1 MKVSTAE
8 PFQIVYSMFEHECLG
23 HLFAAYVVQRGPSG
37 QLTLQHQT
45 VSPKNA
51 HEFAAGLDATDFEL
65 IELCD
70 QMQQEAVVKEFWPRK
85 ITTAEFFLKIYHPEK
100 GDKPLQE
107 AIARHVQERM
117 AGLLRRL
124 AGKCVFIMGRDGE
137 PTWREIGLAPA
148 PASILFHFRRNDE
161 GTHYF
166 PTIQYQ
172 GQKLDF
178 QYKDAVLVCLQP
190 AWLLLGDLLYTFRT
204 EVDGRKLLPFLKKKF
219 IVVPRQV
226 EESYFQKFVAPLMES
241 FDVHA
246 RGFDIR
252 SERYVARPHLTFTD
266 AAPVAAAPE
275 APVRPPGPPRR
286 GRVPLPKPAVAAT
299 NGAGADLI
307 HFELS
312 FRYGPHQMA
321 LGTDKPVSVRLE
333 KTADSY
339 VFHRLLRNPEQEQA
353 TVREL
358 NERQLLVENGQASL
372 HKAQAFRWLHEH
384 TPALNELGYTVEPAS
399 SSAKNYFVGA
409 VRVQVGIQ
417 EAGDWFDVRGTVHF
431 GDIEVPF
438 IRLRG
443 HILQR
448 RREFKLPNGQIAI
461 IPEEWFTD
469 YLELFA
475 FSEETDQELTLRRH
489 HLALVA
495 DLQSN
500 ELATVT
506 MGRKLEKLR
515 DFAAVEDHPLP
526 LGFLGE
532 LRPYQKAGYNWLRF
546 VQDYHF
552 GGCLAD
558 DMGLGKAQPL
568 HARIL
573 TPTGWKTMGEMQV
586 GQEVINSQG
595 GVSRVT
601 GVFPQGTKEV
611 FNVTF
616 TDNSTA
622 ECCDDHLWA
631 VQTAV
636 QKYRGQ
642 PYHIKELKE
651 LRHDLHDKH
660 GNTRW
665 FIPLVKPVAF
675 AAQPLPIA
683 PYFMGL
689 LLGDGCFR
697 QNSIRLSTGDVEIV
711 NYLEQTLPP
720 GLTMHQQPQPCDY
733 TFVKNVPGWTNELM
747 QSIKA
752 LGLKGKK
759 SVDKFIPEVYLLND
773 VAARTALLQGL
784 LDSDG
789 YVSADGEVCQFT
801 SVSEQLIAGVTF
813 LVQSLGGTV
822 RQSSKLPTYTHAGEP
837 RTGLRAYMLTLSL
850 PPHIEP
856 FRLTRKASLF
866 RPKTKYQPYRGIKAV
881 ESLGLMPAQ
890 CISVDAPDHL
900 YVTDDFVLTH
910 NTVQTLALLQQRR
923 ESGAAKGA
931 ASLLVLPTS
940 LVYNWLSESQKFT
953 PSLRILAY
961 TGTYR
966 SKDVAQFAD
975 YDVILT
981 SYGIVRLDTELLA
994 GYRFDYVIL
1003 DESQAIKNP
1012 SSTTSQAVRQ
1022 LRSKHRLIL
1031 TGTPVEN
1038 STMDLWS
1045 QMSFINPGLLGTQ
1058 AFFRKEFL
1066 KPIEK
1071 NQDEGRTRRL
1081 HALIKPFILRRHKAQ
1096 VAKELPEKTEH
1107 LSFCPM
1113 TEEQAHSYEET
1124 KSFYRNKILQN
1135 LDEHGPASTQFLL
1148 LQGLTRLRQIA
1159 NHPRLVDEA
1168 YTGESGKLKEVLR
1181 MIRAVVGEGH
1191 KVLVFSQFV
1200 QHLSLVRHALD
1211 ERQLHYAYLD
1221 GNTRDRQAEVNR
1233 FQQDEEL
1240 KIFLISLKAGGVGLN
1255 LTAADYVFILD
1266 PWWNP
1271 AVEAQAVD
1279 RAHRIGQLRPVFT
1292 YKFITQ
1298 GTVEEKILAL
1308 QRRKLALVSE
1318 LIATDEAV
1326 IKSLTREDIEEL
1338 LG

>member
-8 PFQIVYSMFEHECLG
+8 PFQIIYSLFEHECLG
-23 HLFAAYVVQRGPSG
+23 HLFAAYVVQLGPRG

-45 VSPKNA
+45 VSGKNA
-51 HEFAAGLDATDFEL
+51 HEFAAGLDATDFAL

-70 QMQQEAVVKEFWPRK
+70 QVQQEAVVKEFWPRK
-85 ITTAEFFLKIYHPEK
+85 IATAEFFLKTYHPEK

-107 AIARHVQERM
+107 VIARHVQTRM
-117 AGLLRRL
+117 ADLLARL
-124 AGKCVFIMGRDGE
+124 ADKRVFIMGRDGE
-137 PTWREIGLAPA
+137 PTWREIGLAPN
-148 PASILFHFRRNDE
+148 PASILFHFRRNEE

-172 GQKLDF
+172 GQRLDF
-178 QYKDAVLVCLQP
+178 QHKDAVLVCLQP
-190 AWLLLGDLLYTFRT
+190 AWLLLDNLLYSFRT

-241 FDVHA
+241 FEVHA

-252 SERYVARPHLTFTD
+252 SERYVARPRLTFSD
-266 AAPVAAAPE
+266 ARPVVAAPE

-286 GRVPLPKPAVAAT
+286 GRIPLPKPVAPMLM
-299 NGAGADLI
+299 GAETEHI

-312 FRYGPHQMA
+312 FRYGPHLMP

-353 TVREL
+353 TVAEL
-358 NERQLLVENGQASL
+358 HDRRLTVENGHASL
-372 HKAQAFRWLHEH
+372 PKGQAFKWLHDH
-384 TPALNELGYTVEPAS
+384 TSALAELGYTVEAATATTKS
-399 SSAKNYFVGA
+399 YFIGPTS
-409 VRVQVGIQ
+409 VQVGIQ
-417 EAGDWFDVRGTVHF
+417 EAGDWFDVRGTVRF
-431 GDIEVPF
+431 GEMEVPF

-475 FSEETDQELTLRRH
+475 FVEETADGLNLRRH

-500 ELATVT
+500 ELATVR
-506 MGRKLEKLR
+506 MGRKLERLR
-515 DFAAVEDHPLP
+515 DFAEVEDHPLP
-526 LGFLGE
+526 TGFLGE

-568 HARIL
+568 HANIL
-573 TPTGWKTMGEMQV
+573 TPSGWKKMGELRA
-586 GQEVINSQG
+586 GDALINSQG
-595 GVSRVT
+595 GTSHVT
-601 GVFPQGTKEV
+601 GVFPQGEKAI
-611 FNVTF
+611 FRVTF

-622 ECCDDHLWA
+622 ECCADHLWA
-631 VQTAV
+631 VQTPV

-642 PYHIKELKE
+642 SYQVKALHE
-651 LRHDLHDKH
+651 LRDDLHDQH
-660 GNTRW
+660 GHTKW
-665 FIPLVKPVAF
+665 FIPLVQPVEL
-675 AAQPLPIA
+675 AAQPVPVD
-683 PYFMGL
+683 PYFLGL

-697 QNSIRLSTGDVEIV
+697 RHSIGLSTAEAEIV
-711 NYLEQTLPP
+711 NYVAQELPP
-720 GLTMHQQPQPCDY
+720 SLIMRRQGTTYDY
-733 TFVKNVPGWTNELM
+733 MLVKNVAGWTNELM
-747 QSIKA
+747 RHIRA
-752 LGLKGKK
+752 LGLKGNG
-759 SVDKFIPEVYLLND
+759 SNDQFIPTPYLFNEVAVRLS
-773 VAARTALLQGL
+773 LLQGL
-784 LDSDG
+784 LDADG
-789 YVSADGEVCQFT
+789 YVSAEGDGCQFT
-801 SVSEQLIAGVTF
+801 SVSPALIDGVTF

-822 RQSSKLPTYTHAGEP
+822 RKTSKTPTYPHQREK
-837 RTGLRAYMLTLSL
+837 RTGQLAYTLTLSL
-850 PPHIEP
+850 PPQLAP
-856 FRLTRKASLF
+856 FRLARKATLY

-881 ESLGLMPAQ
+881 DWVGTMPAQ
-890 CISVDAPDHL
+890 CIAVDAPDRL
-900 YVTDDFVLTH
+900 YVTDNFVLTH
-910 NTVQTLALLQQRR
+910 NTVQTLAMLLHRR
-923 ESGAAKGA
+923 ESGDAQGA

-940 LVYNWLSESQKFT
+940 LVFNWLNEAQKFT
-953 PSLRILAY
+953 PDLRILAY

-966 SKDVAQFAD
+966 DKNPDRFAD
-975 YDVILT
+975 YDVVLT
-981 SYGIVRLDTELLA
+981 SYGIVRLDTALLA
-994 GYRFDYVIL
+994 SYKFDYVIL

-1071 NQDEGRTRRL
+1071 HQDEGRTRRL

-1096 VAKELPEKTEH
+1096 VAKELPDKTEH
-1107 LSFCPM
+1107 LSYCPM
-1113 TEEQAHSYEET
+1113 TEEQAHAYEET
-1124 KSFYRNKILQN
+1124 KSFYRNKILRN
-1135 LDEHGPASTQFLL
+1135 LDEHGPMSTQLLL
-1148 LQGLTRLRQIA
+1148 LQGLTRLRQMA
-1159 NHPRLVDEA
+1159 NHPRLADDTYA
-1168 YTGESGKLKEVLR
+1168 HESGKLREVLR
-1181 MIRAVVGEGH
+1181 MIRNVVSEGH

-1200 QHLSLVRHALD
+1200 QHLALVRAALD
-1211 ERQLHYAYLD
+1211 ERQLAYAYLD
-1221 GNTRDRQAEVNR
+1221 GATRDRPAEVAR
-1233 FQQDEEL
+1233 FQETDDL

-1255 LTAADYVFILD
+1255 LTAADYVFLLD

-1279 RAHRIGQLRPVFT
+1279 RAHRIGQQRPVFT

-1326 IKSLTREDIEEL
+1326 IKHLTREDIEEL

>member
-8 PFQIVYSMFEHECLG
+8 PFQIIYSLFEHEFLG
-23 HLFAAYVVQRGPSG
+23 HLFAAYVVQLGPRG

-45 VSPKNA
+45 VSGKNV

-65 IELCD
+65 VELCD
-70 QMQQEAVVKEFWPRK
+70 QIQQEAVVKEFWPRK
-85 ITTAEFFLKIYHPEK
+85 IATAEFFLKTYNADK

-107 AIARHVQERM
+107 IIVRHVQTRM
-117 AGLLRRL
+117 AGLLARL
-124 AGKCVFIMGRDGE
+124 AGKRVFIMGRDGE
-137 PTWREIGLAPA
+137 PTWREIGMAPA
-148 PASILFHFRRNDE
+148 KASVLFHFRRNEE

-172 GQKLDF
+172 GQRLDF
-178 QYKDAVLVCLQP
+178 QYKDAVLVCLLP
-190 AWLLLGDLLYTFRT
+190 AWLLLNDLLYSFRT

-226 EESYFQKFVAPLMES
+226 EESYFQKFVAPLMEA

-252 SERYVARPHLTFTD
+252 EGRYLARPRLTFSD
-266 AAPVAAAPE
+266 AAPALPAPE

-286 GRVPLPKPAVAAT
+286 GRIPLPKSPT
-299 NGAGADLI
+299 PLLTSGETEHI
-307 HFELS
+307 YFELS
-312 FRYGPHQMA
+312 FRYGPHLMA
-321 LGTDKPVSVRLE
+321 LGIDKPVSVRLE
-333 KTADSY
+333 KAADSY
-339 VFHRLLRNPEQEQA
+339 VFHRLLRNPTQEQA
-353 TVREL
+353 TVEEL
-358 NERQLLVENGQASL
+358 HARRLTVENGYAILPKSE
-372 HKAQAFRWLHEH
+372 AFKWLHDN
-384 TPALNELGYTVEPAS
+384 TPALTELGYTVEA
-399 SSAKNYFVGA
+399 AATTIKNYFIGPT
-409 VRVQVGIQ
+409 RVQVGIQ

-469 YLELFA
+469 YMELFA
-475 FSEETDQELTLRRH
+475 FGEETPDGLNLRRH

-495 DLQSN
+495 DLQNS
-500 ELATVT
+500 ELATVR
-506 MGRKLEKLR
+506 MGRKLAKLR

-526 LGFLGE
+526 VGFLGE

-558 DMGLGKAQPL
+558 DMGLGK
-568 HARIL
+568 
-573 TPTGWKTMGEMQV
+573 
-586 GQEVINSQG
+586 
-595 GVSRVT
+595 
-601 GVFPQGTKEV
+601 
-611 FNVTF
+611 
-616 TDNSTA
+616 
-622 ECCDDHLWA
+622 
-631 VQTAV
+631 
-636 QKYRGQ
+636 
-642 PYHIKELKE
+642 
-651 LRHDLHDKH
+651 
-660 GNTRW
+660 
-665 FIPLVKPVAF
+665 
-675 AAQPLPIA
+675 
-683 PYFMGL
+683 
-689 LLGDGCFR
+689 
-697 QNSIRLSTGDVEIV
+697 
-711 NYLEQTLPP
+711 
-720 GLTMHQQPQPCDY
+720 
-733 TFVKNVPGWTNELM
+733 
-747 QSIKA
+747 
-752 LGLKGKK
+752 
-759 SVDKFIPEVYLLND
+759 
-773 VAARTALLQGL
+773 
-784 LDSDG
+784 
-789 YVSADGEVCQFT
+789 
-801 SVSEQLIAGVTF
+801 
-813 LVQSLGGTV
+813 
-822 RQSSKLPTYTHAGEP
+822 
-837 RTGLRAYMLTLSL
+837 
-850 PPHIEP
+850 
-856 FRLTRKASLF
+856 
-866 RPKTKYQPYRGIKAV
+866 
-881 ESLGLMPAQ
+881 
-890 CISVDAPDHL
+890 
-900 YVTDDFVLTH
+900 
-910 NTVQTLALLQQRR
+910 TVQTLAMLLHRR
-923 ESGAAKGA
+923 ESGEAQGA

-940 LVYNWLSESQKFT
+940 LVFNWVNEAQKFT
-953 PSLRILAY
+953 PDLRILAY

-966 SKDVAQFAD
+966 DKNPDRFAD
-975 YDVILT
+975 YDVVLT
-981 SYGIVRLDTELLA
+981 SYGIARLDTELLTS
-994 GYRFDYVIL
+994 YKFDYVIL

-1071 NQDEGRTRRL
+1071 HQDEGRTRRL

-1107 LSFCPM
+1107 LSYCPM
-1113 TEEQAHSYEET
+1113 TEEQAHAYEET
-1124 KSFYRNKILQN
+1124 KSFYRNKILRN
-1135 LDEHGPASTQFLL
+1135 LDEHGPANTQFLL

-1159 NHPRLVDEA
+1159 NHPRLADET
-1168 YTGESGKLKEVLR
+1168 YTHESGKLREVLR
-1181 MIRAVVGEGH
+1181 MIRNVVAEGH

-1200 QHLSLVRHALD
+1200 QHLSLVRAALD
-1211 ERQLHYAYLD
+1211 ERQLAYAYLD
-1221 GNTRDRQAEVNR
+1221 GTTRDRPAEVGR
-1233 FQQDEEL
+1233 FQEDEKL

-1326 IKSLTREDIEEL
+1326 IKHLTRADIEEL

>member
-8 PFQIVYSMFEHECLG
+8 PFQIVYSLFEHEFLG
-23 HLFAAYVVQRGPSG
+23 HLFAAYVVQLGPRG
-37 QLTLQHQT
+37 QLTLLHQT
-45 VSPKNA
+45 VSGKNA
-51 HEFAAGLDATDFEL
+51 HEFSAALDATDFEL
-65 IELCD
+65 VELCD
-70 QMQQEAVVKEFWPRK
+70 QIQQEAVVKEFWPRK
-85 ITTAEFFLKIYHPEK
+85 IATSEFFLKTYQPEK
-100 GDKPLQE
+100 GDKPLQD
-107 AIARHVQERM
+107 AIARHVQTRM
-117 AGLLRRL
+117 AALLARL
-124 AGKCVFIMGRDGE
+124 AGKRVFIMGRDGE

-148 PASILFHFRRNDE
+148 KASILFHFRRNEE

-172 GQKLDF
+172 GQRLDF
-178 QYKDAVLVCLQP
+178 QYKDALLVCLQP
-190 AWLLLGDLLYTFRT
+190 AWLLLNDLLYSFRT
-204 EVDGRKLLPFLKKKF
+204 EVDGRKLQPFLKKKF

-241 FDVHA
+241 FEVHA

-252 SERYVARPHLTFTD
+252 SERYVARPWLTFSD
-266 AAPVAAAPE
+266 ARPAPAVAE

-286 GRVPLPKPAVAAT
+286 GRVPMAKPQALPPGT
-299 NGAGADLI
+299 TEGEQI

-312 FRYGPHQMA
+312 FRYGPHLMP

-339 VFHRLLRNPEQEQA
+339 VFHRLLRNPDQEQT
-353 TVREL
+353 TVAELRERRL
-358 NERQLLVENGQASL
+358 TVENGHAVL
-372 HKAQAFRWLHEH
+372 PKAEAFKWLHDH
-384 TPALNELGYTVEPAS
+384 TPTLTALGYTVEAAAS
-399 SSAKNYFVGA
+399 ATKSYFIGPT
-409 VRVQVGIQ
+409 RVEVGIQ

-475 FSEETDQELTLRRH
+475 FGEETADGLNLRRH

-500 ELATVT
+500 ELATVR

-515 DFAAVEDHPLP
+515 DFAEVEDQPLP
-526 LGFLGE
+526 VGFLGE

-558 DMGLGKAQPL
+558 DMGLGK
-568 HARIL
+568 
-573 TPTGWKTMGEMQV
+573 
-586 GQEVINSQG
+586 
-595 GVSRVT
+595 
-601 GVFPQGTKEV
+601 
-611 FNVTF
+611 
-616 TDNSTA
+616 
-622 ECCDDHLWA
+622 
-631 VQTAV
+631 
-636 QKYRGQ
+636 
-642 PYHIKELKE
+642 
-651 LRHDLHDKH
+651 
-660 GNTRW
+660 
-665 FIPLVKPVAF
+665 
-675 AAQPLPIA
+675 
-683 PYFMGL
+683 
-689 LLGDGCFR
+689 
-697 QNSIRLSTGDVEIV
+697 
-711 NYLEQTLPP
+711 
-720 GLTMHQQPQPCDY
+720 
-733 TFVKNVPGWTNELM
+733 
-747 QSIKA
+747 
-752 LGLKGKK
+752 
-759 SVDKFIPEVYLLND
+759 
-773 VAARTALLQGL
+773 
-784 LDSDG
+784 
-789 YVSADGEVCQFT
+789 
-801 SVSEQLIAGVTF
+801 
-813 LVQSLGGTV
+813 
-822 RQSSKLPTYTHAGEP
+822 
-837 RTGLRAYMLTLSL
+837 
-850 PPHIEP
+850 
-856 FRLTRKASLF
+856 
-866 RPKTKYQPYRGIKAV
+866 
-881 ESLGLMPAQ
+881 
-890 CISVDAPDHL
+890 
-900 YVTDDFVLTH
+900 
-910 NTVQTLALLQQRR
+910 TVQTLAMLLHRR
-923 ESGAAKGA
+923 ESGEAQGA

-940 LVYNWLSESQKFT
+940 LVFNWLAESQKFT
-953 PSLRILAY
+953 PDLRILAY

-966 SKDVAQFAD
+966 DKNPDRFAD
-975 YDVILT
+975 YDVVLT

-994 GYRFDYVIL
+994 SYKFDYVIL

-1022 LRSKHRLIL
+1022 LHSKHRLIL

-1081 HALIKPFILRRHKAQ
+1081 HALIKPFILRRHKSQ

-1107 LSFCPM
+1107 LSYCPM
-1113 TEEQAHSYEET
+1113 TEEQAHAYEET
-1124 KSFYRNKILQN
+1124 KSFYRNKILRN

-1159 NHPRLVDEA
+1159 NHPRLADA
-1168 YTGESGKLKEVLR
+1168 TYAHESGKLREVLR
-1181 MIRAVVGEGH
+1181 MIRSVVAEGH

-1200 QHLSLVRHALD
+1200 QHLALVRAALD
-1211 ERQLHYAYLD
+1211 ERQLAYAYLD
-1221 GNTRDRQAEVNR
+1221 GATRDRPAEVTR
-1233 FQQDEEL
+1233 FQETEDL

-1326 IKSLTREDIEEL
+1326 IKHLTRADIEEL

>member
-8 PFQIVYSMFEHECLG
+8 PFQLVYSLFEHEFLG
-23 HLFAAYVVQRGPSG
+23 HLFAAYVVQLGPRG

-45 VSPKNA
+45 VSGKNV

-65 IELCD
+65 VELCD
-70 QMQQEAVVKEFWPRK
+70 QIQQEAVVKEFWPRK
-85 ITTAEFFLKIYHPEK
+85 IATAEFFLKTYNPEK

-107 AIARHVQERM
+107 AIARHVQARM
-117 AGLLRRL
+117 ASILARL

-137 PTWREIGLAPA
+137 PTWKEIGLAPA
-148 PASILFHFRRNDE
+148 RASILFHFRRNEE

-190 AWLLLGDLLYTFRT
+190 AWLLLGDLLYSFRT

-226 EESYFQKFVAPLMES
+226 EESYFQKFVAPLMEA
-241 FDVHA
+241 FEVHA

-252 SERYVARPHLTFTD
+252 SERYVARPRLTYSD
-266 AAPVAAAPE
+266 AVPAPPAPE
-275 APVRPPGPPRR
+275 VPVRPPGPPRR
-286 GRVPLPKPAVAAT
+286 GRVPLPKPPVPLLTGPEAEQ
-299 NGAGADLI
+299 I

-312 FRYGPHQMA
+312 FRYGPHLMP

-333 KTADSY
+333 KNADSY

-353 TVREL
+353 TVEALRD
-358 NERQLLVENGQASL
+358 RQLTVENGHATLPKSE
-372 HKAQAFRWLHEH
+372 AFKWLHDNTREL
-384 TPALNELGYTVEPAS
+384 AELGYTVEAAATATKSYFIGAAS
-399 SSAKNYFVGA
+399 VH
-409 VRVQVGIQ
+409 VGIQ
-417 EAGDWFDVRGTVHF
+417 EAGDWFDVRGTVRF

-475 FSEETDQELTLRRH
+475 FGEETPEGLNLRRH

-500 ELATVT
+500 ELATVR
-506 MGRKLEKLR
+506 MGRKLAKLR
-515 DFAAVEDHPLP
+515 DFAEVEDQPMP
-526 LGFLGE
+526 TGFLGE

-558 DMGLGKAQPL
+558 DMGLGK
-568 HARIL
+568 
-573 TPTGWKTMGEMQV
+573 
-586 GQEVINSQG
+586 
-595 GVSRVT
+595 
-601 GVFPQGTKEV
+601 
-611 FNVTF
+611 
-616 TDNSTA
+616 
-622 ECCDDHLWA
+622 
-631 VQTAV
+631 
-636 QKYRGQ
+636 
-642 PYHIKELKE
+642 
-651 LRHDLHDKH
+651 
-660 GNTRW
+660 
-665 FIPLVKPVAF
+665 
-675 AAQPLPIA
+675 
-683 PYFMGL
+683 
-689 LLGDGCFR
+689 
-697 QNSIRLSTGDVEIV
+697 
-711 NYLEQTLPP
+711 
-720 GLTMHQQPQPCDY
+720 
-733 TFVKNVPGWTNELM
+733 
-747 QSIKA
+747 
-752 LGLKGKK
+752 
-759 SVDKFIPEVYLLND
+759 
-773 VAARTALLQGL
+773 
-784 LDSDG
+784 
-789 YVSADGEVCQFT
+789 
-801 SVSEQLIAGVTF
+801 
-813 LVQSLGGTV
+813 
-822 RQSSKLPTYTHAGEP
+822 
-837 RTGLRAYMLTLSL
+837 
-850 PPHIEP
+850 
-856 FRLTRKASLF
+856 
-866 RPKTKYQPYRGIKAV
+866 
-881 ESLGLMPAQ
+881 
-890 CISVDAPDHL
+890 
-900 YVTDDFVLTH
+900 
-910 NTVQTLALLQQRR
+910 TVQTLAMLLHRR
-923 ESGAAKGA
+923 ESGEAQGA

-940 LVYNWLSESQKFT
+940 LVFNWLNEAQKFT
-953 PSLRILAY
+953 PDLRILAY

-966 SKDVAQFAD
+966 DKNPDRFAD
-975 YDVILT
+975 YDVVLT
-981 SYGIVRLDTELLA
+981 SYGIVRLDTDLLA
-994 GYRFDYVIL
+994 GYKFDYVIL

-1071 NQDEGRTRRL
+1071 HQDEGRTRRL

-1096 VAKELPEKTEH
+1096 VAKELPEKTEQ
-1107 LSFCPM
+1107 LSYCPM
-1113 TEEQAHSYEET
+1113 TEEQTHAYEET

-1159 NHPRLVDEA
+1159 NHPRLADST
-1168 YTGESGKLKEVLR
+1168 YTHESGKLREVLR
-1181 MIRAVVGEGH
+1181 MIRNVVAEGH

-1200 QHLSLVRHALD
+1200 QHLALVRAALD
-1211 ERQLHYAYLD
+1211 ERQLAYAYLD
-1221 GNTRDRQAEVNR
+1221 GTTRDRPAEVTR
-1233 FQQDEEL
+1233 FQEDEAL

-1279 RAHRIGQLRPVFT
+1279 RAHRIGQQRPVFT

-1326 IKSLTREDIEEL
+1326 IKHLTRADIEEL

>member
-8 PFQIVYSMFEHECLG
+8 PFQIIYSLFEHEFLG
-23 HLFAAYVVQRGPSG
+23 HLFAAYVVQLGPRG
-37 QLTLQHQT
+37 QLTLLHQT
-45 VSPKNA
+45 VSGKNV
-51 HEFAAGLDATDFEL
+51 HEFAAGLDSTDFEL
-65 IELCD
+65 VELCD
-70 QMQQEAVVKEFWPRK
+70 QIQQEAIVKEFWHRK
-85 ITTAEFFLKIYHPEK
+85 IATAEFFLKTYNAEK

-107 AIARHVQERM
+107 IISRHVQMRM
-117 AGLLRRL
+117 AAILAQL
-124 AGKCVFIMGRDGE
+124 AGKQVFIMGRDGE
-137 PTWREIGLAPA
+137 PTWREIGMAPTK
-148 PASILFHFRRNDE
+148 ASILFHFRRNED

-172 GQKLDF
+172 NQRLDF

-190 AWLLLGDLLYTFRT
+190 AWLLLGNLLYSFRT
-204 EVDGRKLLPFLKKKF
+204 DVDGRKLLPFLKKKF

-226 EESYFQKFVAPLMES
+226 EESYFQKFVGPLMES
-241 FDVHA
+241 FEVHA

-252 SERYVARPHLTFTD
+252 SERYVARPLLTFSD
-266 AAPVAAAPE
+266 ALPEAPAPE
-275 APVRPPGPPRR
+275 APVRAPGPPRR
-286 GRVPLPKPAVAAT
+286 GRIPLPKPVMPLLT
-299 NGAGADLI
+299 GAETEQI

-312 FRYGPHQMA
+312 FRYGPHLMP

-333 KTADSY
+333 KTPESY

-353 TVREL
+353 AVEDLRD
-358 NERQLLVENGQASL
+358 RQLTVKNGYASL
-372 HKAQAFRWLHEH
+372 PKSEAFKWLHDN
-384 TPALNELGYTVEPAS
+384 TSALTELGYTIEA
-399 SSAKNYFVGA
+399 AATATKNYFIGPTS
-409 VRVQVGIQ
+409 VQVGIQ
-417 EAGDWFDVRGTVHF
+417 EAGDWFDVRGTVRF

-475 FSEETDQELTLRRH
+475 FGEETADGLNLRRH

-500 ELATVT
+500 ELATVR
-506 MGRKLEKLR
+506 MGRKLAKLR
-515 DFAAVEDHPLP
+515 DFAEVEDHPLP
-526 LGFLGE
+526 IGFQGE

-558 DMGLGKAQPL
+558 DMGLGKT
-568 HARIL
+568 I
-573 TPTGWKTMGEMQV
+573 
-586 GQEVINSQG
+586 
-595 GVSRVT
+595 
-601 GVFPQGTKEV
+601 
-611 FNVTF
+611 
-616 TDNSTA
+616 
-622 ECCDDHLWA
+622 
-631 VQTAV
+631 
-636 QKYRGQ
+636 
-642 PYHIKELKE
+642 
-651 LRHDLHDKH
+651 
-660 GNTRW
+660 
-665 FIPLVKPVAF
+665 
-675 AAQPLPIA
+675 
-683 PYFMGL
+683 
-689 LLGDGCFR
+689 
-697 QNSIRLSTGDVEIV
+697 
-711 NYLEQTLPP
+711 
-720 GLTMHQQPQPCDY
+720 
-733 TFVKNVPGWTNELM
+733 
-747 QSIKA
+747 
-752 LGLKGKK
+752 
-759 SVDKFIPEVYLLND
+759 
-773 VAARTALLQGL
+773 
-784 LDSDG
+784 
-789 YVSADGEVCQFT
+789 
-801 SVSEQLIAGVTF
+801 
-813 LVQSLGGTV
+813 
-822 RQSSKLPTYTHAGEP
+822 
-837 RTGLRAYMLTLSL
+837 
-850 PPHIEP
+850 
-856 FRLTRKASLF
+856 
-866 RPKTKYQPYRGIKAV
+866 
-881 ESLGLMPAQ
+881 
-890 CISVDAPDHL
+890 
-900 YVTDDFVLTH
+900 
-910 NTVQTLALLQQRR
+910 QTLAMLLNRR
-923 ESGAAKGA
+923 ESGEAQGA

-940 LVYNWLSESQKFT
+940 LVFNWMSEAQKFT
-953 PSLRILAY
+953 PDLRVLAY

-966 SKDVAQFAD
+966 DKNPDRFAD
-975 YDVILT
+975 YDMVLT

-994 GYRFDYVIL
+994 SYKFDYVIL

-1071 NQDEGRTRRL
+1071 HQDEGRTKRL

-1096 VAKELPEKTEH
+1096 VAKELPEKTEQ
-1107 LSFCPM
+1107 LSYCSM
-1113 TEEQAHSYEET
+1113 TEEQAHAYEET
-1124 KSFYRNKILQN
+1124 KSFYRNKILRN

-1159 NHPRLVDEA
+1159 NHPRLADENYA
-1168 YTGESGKLKEVLR
+1168 HESGKLREVLR
-1181 MIRAVVGEGH
+1181 MIRNVVAEGH

-1200 QHLSLVRHALD
+1200 QHLALVRTALD
-1211 ERQLHYAYLD
+1211 ERQLAYAYLD
-1221 GNTRDRQAEVNR
+1221 GATRNRPAEVTR
-1233 FQQDEEL
+1233 FQETESL
-1240 KIFLISLKAGGVGLN
+1240 KIFLISLKAGGIGLN

-1279 RAHRIGQLRPVFT
+1279 RAHRIGQQRPVFT

-1326 IKSLTREDIEEL
+1326 IKHLTRADIEEL

>member
-8 PFQIVYSMFEHECLG
+8 PFQIVYSLFEHEFLG
-23 HLFAAYVVQRGPSG
+23 HLFAAYVVQLGPRG

-45 VSPKNA
+45 VSGKNA

-65 IELCD
+65 VELCD
-70 QMQQEAVVKEFWPRK
+70 QIQQEAVVKEFWPRK
-85 ITTAEFFLKIYHPEK
+85 IATAEFFLKTYNAEK

-107 AIARHVQERM
+107 AISKYVQARM
-117 AGLLRRL
+117 AAILARL

-137 PTWREIGLAPA
+137 PTWKEIGLAPA
-148 PASILFHFRRNDE
+148 KASILFHFRRNEE

-190 AWLLLGDLLYTFRT
+190 AWLLLNDLLYTFRT
-204 EVDGRKLLPFLKKKF
+204 EVDGKKLLPFLKKKF
-219 IVVPRQV
+219 IVVPRNV
-226 EESYFQKFVAPLMES
+226 EESYFQKFVAPLMEA
-241 FDVHA
+241 FEVHA

-252 SERYVARPHLTFTD
+252 SERYVARPRLTFSDTIP
-266 AAPVAAAPE
+266 APPAPE

-286 GRVPLPKPAVAAT
+286 GRIPLPKPVAPLLT
-299 NGAGADLI
+299 GAETEQI

-312 FRYGPHQMA
+312 FRYGPHLMP
-321 LGTDKPVSVRLE
+321 LGTNKPVSVHLE

-353 TVREL
+353 TVEEL
-358 NERQLLVENGQASL
+358 RARSLTVENGHATL
-372 HKAQAFRWLHEH
+372 PKAEAFKWLHDN
-384 TPALNELGYTVEPAS
+384 TPALAELGYTVEAAD
-399 SSAKNYFVGA
+399 SATKSYFIGPTSVH
-409 VRVQVGIQ
+409 VGIQ
-417 EAGDWFDVRGTVHF
+417 EAGDWFDVRGTVRF

-475 FSEETDQELTLRRH
+475 FGEETEEGLNLRRH

-500 ELATVT
+500 ELATVR

-515 DFAAVEDHPLP
+515 DFAEVEDHPLP
-526 LGFLGE
+526 LGFQGE

-546 VQDYHF
+546 VQDFHF

-558 DMGLGKAQPL
+558 DMGLGKT
-568 HARIL
+568 I
-573 TPTGWKTMGEMQV
+573 
-586 GQEVINSQG
+586 
-595 GVSRVT
+595 
-601 GVFPQGTKEV
+601 
-611 FNVTF
+611 
-616 TDNSTA
+616 
-622 ECCDDHLWA
+622 
-631 VQTAV
+631 
-636 QKYRGQ
+636 
-642 PYHIKELKE
+642 
-651 LRHDLHDKH
+651 
-660 GNTRW
+660 
-665 FIPLVKPVAF
+665 
-675 AAQPLPIA
+675 
-683 PYFMGL
+683 
-689 LLGDGCFR
+689 
-697 QNSIRLSTGDVEIV
+697 
-711 NYLEQTLPP
+711 
-720 GLTMHQQPQPCDY
+720 
-733 TFVKNVPGWTNELM
+733 
-747 QSIKA
+747 
-752 LGLKGKK
+752 
-759 SVDKFIPEVYLLND
+759 
-773 VAARTALLQGL
+773 
-784 LDSDG
+784 
-789 YVSADGEVCQFT
+789 
-801 SVSEQLIAGVTF
+801 
-813 LVQSLGGTV
+813 
-822 RQSSKLPTYTHAGEP
+822 
-837 RTGLRAYMLTLSL
+837 
-850 PPHIEP
+850 
-856 FRLTRKASLF
+856 
-866 RPKTKYQPYRGIKAV
+866 
-881 ESLGLMPAQ
+881 
-890 CISVDAPDHL
+890 
-900 YVTDDFVLTH
+900 
-910 NTVQTLALLQQRR
+910 QTLAMLQHRH
-923 ESGAAKGA
+923 ESGENQGA

-940 LVYNWLSESQKFT
+940 LVFNWLTEAEKFT
-953 PSLRILAY
+953 PDLRILAY

-966 SKDVAQFAD
+966 DKNPDRFAD
-975 YDVILT
+975 YDVVLT

-994 GYRFDYVIL
+994 SYKFDYVIL

-1071 NQDEGRTRRL
+1071 HQDEGRTRRL

-1096 VAKELPEKTEH
+1096 VAKELPEKTEQ
-1107 LSFCPM
+1107 LSYCPM
-1113 TEEQAHSYEET
+1113 TEEQAHAYEET

-1159 NHPRLVDEA
+1159 NHPRLADEN
-1168 YTGESGKLKEVLR
+1168 YTGESGKLREVLR
-1181 MIRAVVGEGH
+1181 MIRNVVAEGH

-1200 QHLSLVRHALD
+1200 QHLALVRAALD
-1211 ERQLHYAYLD
+1211 ERQLEYAYLD
-1221 GNTRDRQAEVNR
+1221 GATRDRPAEVAR
-1233 FQQDEEL
+1233 FQETEDL
-1240 KIFLISLKAGGVGLN
+1240 RIFLISLKAGGVGLN

-1279 RAHRIGQLRPVFT
+1279 RAHRIGQQRPVFT
-1292 YKFITQ
+1292 YKFISQ

-1326 IKSLTREDIEEL
+1326 IKHLTRADIEEL

>member
-8 PFQIVYSMFEHECLG
+8 PFQIVYSLFEHEFLG
-23 HLFAAYVVQRGPSG
+23 HLFAAYVVQLGPRG

-45 VSPKNA
+45 VSGKNA
-51 HEFAAGLDATDFEL
+51 HEFGAALDATDFEL
-65 IELCD
+65 VELCD
-70 QMQQEAVVKEFWPRK
+70 QIQQEAVVKEFWPRK
-85 ITTAEFFLKIYHPEK
+85 IVTADFFLKTYNADK

-107 AIARHVQERM
+107 VIARHVQTRM
-117 AGLLRRL
+117 ASILARL
-124 AGKCVFIMGRDGE
+124 ADKRVFIMGRDGE
-137 PTWREIGLAPA
+137 PTWREVGLAPA
-148 PASILFHFRRNDE
+148 KASILFHFRRNEE

-172 GQKLDF
+172 GQRLDF
-178 QYKDAVLVCLQP
+178 QYKDALLVCLQP
-190 AWLLLGDLLYTFRT
+190 AWLLLGDLLYSFRT

-241 FDVHA
+241 FEVHA

-252 SERYVARPHLTFTD
+252 SERYVARPRLTFSD
-266 AAPVAAAPE
+266 AGPAQPAPE

-286 GRVPLPKPAVAAT
+286 GRIPLPRPAVAVAT
-299 NGAGADLI
+299 GPEAEQI
-307 HFELS
+307 YFELS
-312 FRYGPHQMA
+312 FRYGPHLMA

-339 VFHRLLRNPEQEQA
+339 VFHRLLRSPEQELA
-353 TVREL
+353 TVTEL
-358 NERQLLVENGQASL
+358 RERQLTVENGHASL
-372 HKAQAFRWLHEH
+372 PKSEAFRWLHDNS
-384 TPALNELGYTVEPAS
+384 PALTELGYTIEAAAS
-399 SSAKNYFVGA
+399 ATKSYFIGPT
-409 VRVQVGIQ
+409 RVQVGIQ

-461 IPEEWFTD
+461 IPDEWFTD

-475 FSEETDQELTLRRH
+475 FGEETADGLNLRRH

-500 ELATVT
+500 ELATVR

-515 DFAAVEDHPLP
+515 DFAEVEDHPLP
-526 LGFLGE
+526 TGFVGE

-558 DMGLGKAQPL
+558 DMGLGKTIQ
-568 HARIL
+568 
-573 TPTGWKTMGEMQV
+573 
-586 GQEVINSQG
+586 
-595 GVSRVT
+595 
-601 GVFPQGTKEV
+601 
-611 FNVTF
+611 
-616 TDNSTA
+616 
-622 ECCDDHLWA
+622 
-631 VQTAV
+631 
-636 QKYRGQ
+636 
-642 PYHIKELKE
+642 
-651 LRHDLHDKH
+651 
-660 GNTRW
+660 
-665 FIPLVKPVAF
+665 
-675 AAQPLPIA
+675 
-683 PYFMGL
+683 
-689 LLGDGCFR
+689 
-697 QNSIRLSTGDVEIV
+697 
-711 NYLEQTLPP
+711 
-720 GLTMHQQPQPCDY
+720 
-733 TFVKNVPGWTNELM
+733 
-747 QSIKA
+747 A
-752 LGLKGKK
+752 L
-759 SVDKFIPEVYLLND
+759 
-773 VAARTALLQGL
+773 AMLQHR
-784 LDSDG
+784 
-789 YVSADGEVCQFT
+789 C
-801 SVSEQLIAGVTF
+801 
-813 LVQSLGGTV
+813 
-822 RQSSKLPTYTHAGEP
+822 
-837 RTGLRAYMLTLSL
+837 
-850 PPHIEP
+850 
-856 FRLTRKASLF
+856 
-866 RPKTKYQPYRGIKAV
+866 
-881 ESLGLMPAQ
+881 
-890 CISVDAPDHL
+890 
-900 YVTDDFVLTH
+900 
-910 NTVQTLALLQQRR
+910 
-923 ESGAAKGA
+923 ESGAAQGA

-940 LVYNWLSESQKFT
+940 LVFNWLNEAQKFT
-953 PSLRILAY
+953 PGLRVLAY

-966 SKDVAQFAD
+966 DKNPDRFAD
-975 YDVILT
+975 YDVVLT
-981 SYGIVRLDTELLA
+981 SYGIVRLDTELLTS
-994 GYRFDYVIL
+994 YKFDYVIL

-1071 NQDEGRTRRL
+1071 HQDEGRTRRL

-1096 VAKELPEKTEH
+1096 VAKELPAKTEQ
-1107 LSFCPM
+1107 LSYCQM
-1113 TEEQAHSYEET
+1113 TEEQAHAYEET
-1124 KSFYRNKILQN
+1124 KSFYRNKILRN

-1159 NHPRLVDEA
+1159 NHPRLADET
-1168 YTGESGKLKEVLR
+1168 YPHESGKLREILR
-1181 MIRAVVGEGH
+1181 MIRNVVAEGH

-1200 QHLSLVRHALD
+1200 QHLALVRAALD
-1211 ERQLHYAYLD
+1211 ERQMPYAYLD
-1221 GNTRDRQAEVNR
+1221 GATRDRPAEVAR
-1233 FQQDEEL
+1233 FQETEDL

-1326 IKSLTREDIEEL
+1326 IKHLTRADIEEL

>member
-8 PFQIVYSMFEHECLG
+8 PFQIVYSLFEHEFLG
-23 HLFAAYVVQRGPSG
+23 HLFAAYVVQLGPRS

-45 VSPKNA
+45 VSGKNA
-51 HEFAAGLDATDFEL
+51 HEFEASLDATDFEL
-65 IELCD
+65 VELCD
-70 QMQQEAVVKEFWPRK
+70 QIQQEAVVKEFWPRK
-85 ITTAEFFLKIYHPEK
+85 IATAEFFLKTYNAEK

-107 AIARHVQERM
+107 AIAKHVQTRM
-117 AGLLRRL
+117 AALLARL
-124 AGKCVFIMGRDGE
+124 AGKRVFIMGRDGE
-137 PTWREIGLAPA
+137 PTWKEIGLAPA
-148 PASILFHFRRNDE
+148 KASILFHFRRNEE

-172 GQKLDF
+172 GQRLDF
-178 QYKDAVLVCLQP
+178 QYKDALLVCLQP
-190 AWLLLGDLLYTFRT
+190 AWLLLGDLLYSFRT

-241 FDVHA
+241 FEVHA

-252 SERYVARPHLTFTD
+252 SERYVARPRLTFSD
-266 AAPVAAAPE
+266 ALPVAPPPE
-275 APVRPPGPPRR
+275 APARPPGPPRR
-286 GRVPLPKPAVAAT
+286 GRIPLPKPVAPLL
-299 NGAGADLI
+299 AGAEAEQI

-312 FRYGPHQMA
+312 FRYGPHLMP

-333 KTADSY
+333 KTAESY

-353 TVREL
+353 SVAELRE
-358 NERQLLVENGQASL
+358 RLLTVENGQATLPKSE
-372 HKAQAFRWLHEH
+372 AFKWLHDN
-384 TPALNELGYTVEPAS
+384 TMALAELGYTVEAAATATKS
-399 SSAKNYFVGA
+399 YFIGPTSVH
-409 VRVQVGIQ
+409 VGIQ
-417 EAGDWFDVRGTVHF
+417 EAGDWFDVRGTVRF

-475 FSEETDQELTLRRH
+475 FGEETPDGLNLRRH

-495 DLQSN
+495 DLQNN
-500 ELATVT
+500 ELATVR
-506 MGRKLEKLR
+506 MGRKLAKLR
-515 DFAAVEDHPLP
+515 DFAEVEDHPLP
-526 LGFLGE
+526 VGFLGE

-546 VQDYHF
+546 VQEYHF

-558 DMGLGKAQPL
+558 DMGLGKT
-568 HARIL
+568 I
-573 TPTGWKTMGEMQV
+573 
-586 GQEVINSQG
+586 
-595 GVSRVT
+595 
-601 GVFPQGTKEV
+601 
-611 FNVTF
+611 
-616 TDNSTA
+616 
-622 ECCDDHLWA
+622 
-631 VQTAV
+631 
-636 QKYRGQ
+636 
-642 PYHIKELKE
+642 
-651 LRHDLHDKH
+651 
-660 GNTRW
+660 
-665 FIPLVKPVAF
+665 
-675 AAQPLPIA
+675 
-683 PYFMGL
+683 
-689 LLGDGCFR
+689 
-697 QNSIRLSTGDVEIV
+697 
-711 NYLEQTLPP
+711 
-720 GLTMHQQPQPCDY
+720 
-733 TFVKNVPGWTNELM
+733 
-747 QSIKA
+747 
-752 LGLKGKK
+752 
-759 SVDKFIPEVYLLND
+759 
-773 VAARTALLQGL
+773 
-784 LDSDG
+784 
-789 YVSADGEVCQFT
+789 
-801 SVSEQLIAGVTF
+801 
-813 LVQSLGGTV
+813 
-822 RQSSKLPTYTHAGEP
+822 
-837 RTGLRAYMLTLSL
+837 
-850 PPHIEP
+850 
-856 FRLTRKASLF
+856 
-866 RPKTKYQPYRGIKAV
+866 
-881 ESLGLMPAQ
+881 
-890 CISVDAPDHL
+890 
-900 YVTDDFVLTH
+900 
-910 NTVQTLALLQQRR
+910 QTLAMLQQRC
-923 ESGAAKGA
+923 ESGEAQGA

-940 LVYNWLSESQKFT
+940 LVFNWLNEAQKFT
-953 PSLRILAY
+953 PDLRILAY

-966 SKDVAQFAD
+966 DKNPDRFSD
-975 YDVILT
+975 YDVVLT
-981 SYGIVRLDTELLA
+981 SYGIVRLDTDLLA
-994 GYRFDYVIL
+994 SYKFDYVIL

-1071 NQDEGRTRRL
+1071 HQDEGRTRRL

-1096 VAKELPEKTEH
+1096 VAKELPAKTEH
-1107 LSFCPM
+1107 LSYCPM
-1113 TEEQAHSYEET
+1113 TEEQAHAYEET
-1124 KSFYRNKILQN
+1124 KSFYRNKILRN
-1135 LDEHGPASTQFLL
+1135 LDENGPASTQFLL

-1159 NHPRLVDEA
+1159 NHPRLADDTYA
-1168 YTGESGKLKEVLR
+1168 HESGKLREVLR
-1181 MIRAVVGEGH
+1181 MIRNVVAEGH

-1200 QHLSLVRHALD
+1200 QHLALVRAALN
-1211 ERQLHYAYLD
+1211 ERQLPYAYLD
-1221 GNTRDRQAEVNR
+1221 GNTRDRQGEVAR
-1233 FQQDEEL
+1233 FQETEDL

-1279 RAHRIGQLRPVFT
+1279 RAHRIGQQRPVFT

-1326 IKSLTREDIEEL
+1326 IKHLTRADIEEL

>member
-8 PFQIVYSMFEHECLG
+8 PFQIVYSLFEHECLG
-23 HLFAAYVVQRGPSG
+23 HLFAAYVVQLGPRG

-45 VSPKNA
+45 VSGKNV

-65 IELCD
+65 VALCD
-70 QMQQEAVVKEFWPRK
+70 QLQQEAVVKEFWPRK
-85 ITTAEFFLKIYHPEK
+85 IATAEFFLKTYHPEK

-107 AIARHVQERM
+107 AIARQVQARM
-117 AGLLRRL
+117 GAVLARL
-124 AGKCVFIMGRDGE
+124 AGKQVFIMGRDGE
-137 PTWREIGLAPA
+137 PTWKEIGMAPA
-148 PASILFHFRRNDE
+148 KASILFHFRRNED

-172 GQKLDF
+172 SQKLDF

-241 FDVHA
+241 FEVHA

-252 SERYVARPHLTFTD
+252 SERFVARPHLTFSDVLPTL
-266 AAPVAAAPE
+266 PPPE
-275 APVRPPGPPRR
+275 TPVRPPGPPRR
-286 GRVPLPKPAVAAT
+286 GRIPQPKPVMPLLT
-299 NGAGADLI
+299 GAETEQL

-312 FRYGPHQMA
+312 FRYGPHLMP
-321 LGTDKPVSVRLE
+321 LGVNKPISVHLE
-333 KTADSY
+333 KTPESY
-339 VFHRLLRNPEQEQA
+339 VFHRLLRNPAQEQA
-353 TVREL
+353 TVDEL
-358 NERQLLVENGQASL
+358 HARQLRVENGQVTMP
-372 HKAQAFRWLHEH
+372 KGEAFKWLHDN
-384 TPALNELGYTVEPAS
+384 TTALTELGYTVEA
-399 SSAKNYFVGA
+399 AATATKNYFIGPTS
-409 VRVQVGIQ
+409 VQVGIQ
-417 EAGDWFDVRGTVHF
+417 EAGDWFDVRGTVRF

-475 FSEETDQELTLRRH
+475 FGEETADGLNLRRH

-500 ELATVT
+500 ELATVR
-506 MGRKLEKLR
+506 MGRKLAKLR
-515 DFAAVEDHPLP
+515 DFAEVEDHPLP
-526 LGFLGE
+526 AGFLGE

-546 VQDYHF
+546 VQDYQF

-558 DMGLGKAQPL
+558 DMGLGK
-568 HARIL
+568 
-573 TPTGWKTMGEMQV
+573 
-586 GQEVINSQG
+586 
-595 GVSRVT
+595 
-601 GVFPQGTKEV
+601 
-611 FNVTF
+611 
-616 TDNSTA
+616 
-622 ECCDDHLWA
+622 
-631 VQTAV
+631 
-636 QKYRGQ
+636 
-642 PYHIKELKE
+642 
-651 LRHDLHDKH
+651 
-660 GNTRW
+660 
-665 FIPLVKPVAF
+665 
-675 AAQPLPIA
+675 
-683 PYFMGL
+683 
-689 LLGDGCFR
+689 
-697 QNSIRLSTGDVEIV
+697 
-711 NYLEQTLPP
+711 
-720 GLTMHQQPQPCDY
+720 
-733 TFVKNVPGWTNELM
+733 
-747 QSIKA
+747 
-752 LGLKGKK
+752 
-759 SVDKFIPEVYLLND
+759 
-773 VAARTALLQGL
+773 
-784 LDSDG
+784 
-789 YVSADGEVCQFT
+789 
-801 SVSEQLIAGVTF
+801 
-813 LVQSLGGTV
+813 TV
-822 RQSSKLPTYTHAGEP
+822 
-837 RTGLRAYMLTLSL
+837 MTLS
-850 PPHIEP
+850 
-856 FRLTRKASLF
+856 
-866 RPKTKYQPYRGIKAV
+866 
-881 ESLGLMPAQ
+881 M
-890 CISVDAPDHL
+890 
-900 YVTDDFVLTH
+900 
-910 NTVQTLALLQQRR
+910 LQQRH
-923 ESGAAKGA
+923 ESGANHGA

-940 LVYNWLSESQKFT
+940 LVYNWQSEAAKFT
-953 PSLRILAY
+953 PGLRVLAY

-966 SKDVAQFAD
+966 EKNPDRFAD
-975 YDVILT
+975 YDVVLT

-994 GYRFDYVIL
+994 SYHFDYVIL

-1022 LRSKHRLIL
+1022 LRSRHRLIL

-1071 NQDEGRTRRL
+1071 NQDEGRTKRL
-1081 HALIKPFILRRHKAQ
+1081 HALIKPFILRRHKSQ
-1096 VAKELPEKTEH
+1096 VAKELPAKTEQ
-1107 LSFCPM
+1107 LSYCLM
-1113 TEEQAHSYEET
+1113 TEEQAHAYEET

-1159 NHPRLVDEA
+1159 NHPRLADEH
-1168 YTGESGKLKEVLR
+1168 YVGESGKLREVLR
-1181 MIRAVVGEGH
+1181 MLRNVVAEGH

-1200 QHLSLVRHALD
+1200 QHLALVRAALD
-1211 ERQLHYAYLD
+1211 ERQMPYAYLD
-1221 GNTRDRQAEVNR
+1221 GATRDRQAEVAR
-1233 FQQDEEL
+1233 FQETEEL

-1255 LTAADYVFILD
+1255 LTAADYVFLLD

-1279 RAHRIGQLRPVFT
+1279 RAHRIGQQRPVFT

-1298 GTVEEKILAL
+1298 HTVEEKILAL

-1326 IKSLTREDIEEL
+1326 MKHLTRADIEEL
-1338 LG
+1338 LS

>member
-8 PFQIVYSMFEHECLG
+8 PFQIVYSLFEHEFLG
-23 HLFAAYVVQRGPSG
+23 HLFAAYVVQLGPRS

-45 VSPKNA
+45 VSGKNA
-51 HEFAAGLDATDFEL
+51 HEFEASLDATDFEL
-65 IELCD
+65 VELCD
-70 QMQQEAVVKEFWPRK
+70 QIQQEAVVKEFWPRK
-85 ITTAEFFLKIYHPEK
+85 IATAEFFLKTYNAEK

-107 AIARHVQERM
+107 AIAKHVQTRM
-117 AGLLRRL
+117 AALLARL
-124 AGKCVFIMGRDGE
+124 AGKRVFIMGRDGE
-137 PTWREIGLAPA
+137 PTWKEIGLAPA
-148 PASILFHFRRNDE
+148 KASILFHFRRNEE

-172 GQKLDF
+172 GQRLDF
-178 QYKDAVLVCLQP
+178 QYKDALLVCLQP
-190 AWLLLGDLLYTFRT
+190 AWLLLGDLLYSFRT

-241 FDVHA
+241 FEVHA

-252 SERYVARPHLTFTD
+252 SERYVARPRLTFSD
-266 AAPVAAAPE
+266 ALPVAPPPE
-275 APVRPPGPPRR
+275 APARPPGPPRR
-286 GRVPLPKPAVAAT
+286 GRIPLPKPVAPLL
-299 NGAGADLI
+299 AGAEAEQI

-312 FRYGPHQMA
+312 FRYGPHLMP

-333 KTADSY
+333 KTAESY

-353 TVREL
+353 SVAELRE
-358 NERQLLVENGQASL
+358 RLLTVENGQATLPKSE
-372 HKAQAFRWLHEH
+372 AFKWLHDN
-384 TPALNELGYTVEPAS
+384 TMALAELGYTVEAAATATKS
-399 SSAKNYFVGA
+399 YFIGPTSVH
-409 VRVQVGIQ
+409 VGIQ
-417 EAGDWFDVRGTVHF
+417 EAGDWFDVRGTVRF

-475 FSEETDQELTLRRH
+475 FGEETPDGLNLRRH

-500 ELATVT
+500 ELATVR
-506 MGRKLEKLR
+506 MGRKLAKLR
-515 DFAAVEDHPLP
+515 DFAEVEDHPLP
-526 LGFLGE
+526 VGFLGE

-546 VQDYHF
+546 VQEYHF

-558 DMGLGKAQPL
+558 DMGLGKT
-568 HARIL
+568 I
-573 TPTGWKTMGEMQV
+573 
-586 GQEVINSQG
+586 
-595 GVSRVT
+595 
-601 GVFPQGTKEV
+601 
-611 FNVTF
+611 
-616 TDNSTA
+616 
-622 ECCDDHLWA
+622 
-631 VQTAV
+631 
-636 QKYRGQ
+636 
-642 PYHIKELKE
+642 
-651 LRHDLHDKH
+651 
-660 GNTRW
+660 
-665 FIPLVKPVAF
+665 
-675 AAQPLPIA
+675 
-683 PYFMGL
+683 
-689 LLGDGCFR
+689 
-697 QNSIRLSTGDVEIV
+697 
-711 NYLEQTLPP
+711 
-720 GLTMHQQPQPCDY
+720 
-733 TFVKNVPGWTNELM
+733 
-747 QSIKA
+747 
-752 LGLKGKK
+752 
-759 SVDKFIPEVYLLND
+759 
-773 VAARTALLQGL
+773 
-784 LDSDG
+784 
-789 YVSADGEVCQFT
+789 
-801 SVSEQLIAGVTF
+801 
-813 LVQSLGGTV
+813 
-822 RQSSKLPTYTHAGEP
+822 
-837 RTGLRAYMLTLSL
+837 
-850 PPHIEP
+850 
-856 FRLTRKASLF
+856 
-866 RPKTKYQPYRGIKAV
+866 
-881 ESLGLMPAQ
+881 
-890 CISVDAPDHL
+890 
-900 YVTDDFVLTH
+900 
-910 NTVQTLALLQQRR
+910 QTLAMLQQRC
-923 ESGAAKGA
+923 ESGEAQGA

-940 LVYNWLSESQKFT
+940 LVFNWLNEAQKVT
-953 PSLRILAY
+953 PDLRILAY

-966 SKDVAQFAD
+966 DKNPDRFAD
-975 YDVILT
+975 YDVVLT
-981 SYGIVRLDTELLA
+981 SYGIVRLDTDLLA
-994 GYRFDYVIL
+994 SYKFDYVIL

-1071 NQDEGRTRRL
+1071 HQDEGRTRRL

-1107 LSFCPM
+1107 LSYCPM
-1113 TEEQAHSYEET
+1113 TEEQAHAYEET
-1124 KSFYRNKILQN
+1124 KSFYRNKILRN
-1135 LDEHGPASTQFLL
+1135 LDENGSASTQFLL

-1159 NHPRLVDEA
+1159 NHPRLADDTYA
-1168 YTGESGKLKEVLR
+1168 HESGKLREVLR
-1181 MIRAVVGEGH
+1181 MIRNVVAEGH

-1200 QHLSLVRHALD
+1200 QHLALVRAALN
-1211 ERQLHYAYLD
+1211 ERQLPYAYLD
-1221 GNTRDRQAEVNR
+1221 GATRDRPAEVTR
-1233 FQQDEEL
+1233 FQENEDL

-1279 RAHRIGQLRPVFT
+1279 RAHRIGQQRPVFT

-1326 IKSLTREDIEEL
+1326 IKNLTREDIEEL

>member
-8 PFQIVYSMFEHECLG
+8 PFQIVYSLFEHEFLG
-23 HLFAAYVVQRGPSG
+23 HLFAAYVVQLGPRG

-45 VSPKNA
+45 VSGKNA
-51 HEFAAGLDATDFEL
+51 HEFAASLDAVDFEL
-65 IELCD
+65 VELCD
-70 QMQQEAVVKEFWPRK
+70 QIQQEAVVKEFWPRK
-85 ITTAEFFLKIYHPEK
+85 ISTAEFFLKTYHPEK

-107 AIARHVQERM
+107 AIAKHVQARM
-117 AGLLRRL
+117 ADILARL

-137 PTWREIGLAPA
+137 PTWKEINLAPA
-148 PASILFHFRRNDE
+148 KASILFHFRRNEE

-190 AWLLLGDLLYTFRT
+190 AWLLLNDLLYSFRT
-204 EVDGRKLLPFLKKKF
+204 DVDGKKLLPFLKKKF

-226 EESYFQKFVAPLMES
+226 EESYFQKFVAPLMEA
-241 FDVHA
+241 FEVHA

-252 SERYVARPHLTFTD
+252 SERYVARPRLTFSD
-266 AAPVAAAPE
+266 AIPAMPAPE

-286 GRVPLPKPAVAAT
+286 GRIPLPKPIAPLLT
-299 NGAGADLI
+299 GAETEQI

-312 FRYGPHQMA
+312 FRYGPHLMP
-321 LGTDKPVSVRLE
+321 LGTNKPVSVHLE

-353 TVREL
+353 TVEEL
-358 NERQLLVENGQASL
+358 HARQLTVENGHATL
-372 HKAQAFRWLHEH
+372 PKGEAFKWLHDNS
-384 TPALNELGYTVEPAS
+384 PALTELGYTVEAAAS
-399 SSAKNYFVGA
+399 ATKSYFIGPTSVH
-409 VRVQVGIQ
+409 VGIQ
-417 EAGDWFDVRGTVHF
+417 EAGDWFDVRGTVRF

-475 FSEETDQELTLRRH
+475 FGEETEDGLNLRRH

-500 ELATVT
+500 ELATVR
-506 MGRKLEKLR
+506 MGRKLAKLR
-515 DFAAVEDHPLP
+515 DFAEVEDHPLP
-526 LGFLGE
+526 TGFLGE

-558 DMGLGKAQPL
+558 DMGLGK
-568 HARIL
+568 
-573 TPTGWKTMGEMQV
+573 
-586 GQEVINSQG
+586 
-595 GVSRVT
+595 
-601 GVFPQGTKEV
+601 
-611 FNVTF
+611 
-616 TDNSTA
+616 
-622 ECCDDHLWA
+622 
-631 VQTAV
+631 
-636 QKYRGQ
+636 
-642 PYHIKELKE
+642 
-651 LRHDLHDKH
+651 
-660 GNTRW
+660 
-665 FIPLVKPVAF
+665 
-675 AAQPLPIA
+675 
-683 PYFMGL
+683 
-689 LLGDGCFR
+689 
-697 QNSIRLSTGDVEIV
+697 
-711 NYLEQTLPP
+711 
-720 GLTMHQQPQPCDY
+720 
-733 TFVKNVPGWTNELM
+733 
-747 QSIKA
+747 
-752 LGLKGKK
+752 
-759 SVDKFIPEVYLLND
+759 
-773 VAARTALLQGL
+773 
-784 LDSDG
+784 
-789 YVSADGEVCQFT
+789 
-801 SVSEQLIAGVTF
+801 
-813 LVQSLGGTV
+813 
-822 RQSSKLPTYTHAGEP
+822 
-837 RTGLRAYMLTLSL
+837 
-850 PPHIEP
+850 
-856 FRLTRKASLF
+856 
-866 RPKTKYQPYRGIKAV
+866 
-881 ESLGLMPAQ
+881 
-890 CISVDAPDHL
+890 
-900 YVTDDFVLTH
+900 
-910 NTVQTLALLQQRR
+910 TVQTLAMLQHRR
-923 ESGAAKGA
+923 ESGEAQGA

-940 LVYNWLSESQKFT
+940 LVFNWLNEAQKFT
-953 PSLRILAY
+953 PDLRILAY

-966 SKDVAQFAD
+966 DKNPDRFAD
-975 YDVILT
+975 YDVIMT
-981 SYGIVRLDTELLA
+981 SYGIVRLDTDLLA
-994 GYRFDYVIL
+994 SYKFDYVIL

-1096 VAKELPEKTEH
+1096 VAKELPEKTEQ
-1107 LSFCPM
+1107 LSYCPM
-1113 TEEQAHSYEET
+1113 TDEQAHAYEET
-1124 KSFYRNKILQN
+1124 KSFYRNKILRN

-1159 NHPRLVDEA
+1159 NHPRLADEH
-1168 YTGESGKLKEVLR
+1168 YTHESGKLREVLR
-1181 MIRAVVGEGH
+1181 MIRNVVAEGH

-1200 QHLSLVRHALD
+1200 QHLALVRAALD
-1211 ERQLHYAYLD
+1211 ERQLPYAYLD
-1221 GNTRDRQAEVNR
+1221 GATRDRPAEVAR
-1233 FQQDEEL
+1233 FQDDEAL

-1279 RAHRIGQLRPVFT
+1279 RAHRIGQQRPVFT

-1326 IKSLTREDIEEL
+1326 IKHLTRADIEEL

>member
-8 PFQIVYSMFEHECLG
+8 PFQIVYSLFEHEFLG
-23 HLFAAYVVQRGPSG
+23 HLFAAYVVQLGPRG

-45 VSPKNA
+45 VSGKNA

-65 IELCD
+65 VELCD
-70 QMQQEAVVKEFWPRK
+70 QIQQEAVVKEFWPRK
-85 ITTAEFFLKIYHPEK
+85 IATAEFFLKTYNAEK

-107 AIARHVQERM
+107 AISKHVQARM
-117 AGLLRRL
+117 AGILARL
-124 AGKCVFIMGRDGE
+124 AGKQVFIMGRDGE
-137 PTWREIGLAPA
+137 PTWKEIGMAPA
-148 PASILFHFRRNDE
+148 KASILFHFRRNEE

-190 AWLLLGDLLYTFRT
+190 AWLLLNDLLYTFRT
-204 EVDGRKLLPFLKKKF
+204 EVDGKKLLPFLKKKF
-219 IVVPRQV
+219 IVVPRNV

-241 FDVHA
+241 FEVHA

-252 SERYVARPHLTFTD
+252 SERYVARPRLTFSDTIP
-266 AAPVAAAPE
+266 APPAPE

-286 GRVPLPKPAVAAT
+286 GRIPLPKPVAPLLT
-299 NGAGADLI
+299 GAETEQI

-312 FRYGPHQMA
+312 FRYGPHLMP
-321 LGTDKPVSVRLE
+321 LGTNKPVSVHLE

-353 TVREL
+353 TVEEL
-358 NERQLLVENGQASL
+358 RARQLTVENGHATL
-372 HKAQAFRWLHEH
+372 PKADAFKWLHDN
-384 TPALNELGYTVEPAS
+384 TPALAELGYTVEAAD
-399 SSAKNYFVGA
+399 SATKSYFIGPTSVH
-409 VRVQVGIQ
+409 VGIQ
-417 EAGDWFDVRGTVHF
+417 EAGDWFDVRGTVRF

-475 FSEETDQELTLRRH
+475 FGEETEDGLNLRRH

-500 ELATVT
+500 ELATVR

-515 DFAAVEDHPLP
+515 DFAEVEDHPLP
-526 LGFLGE
+526 LGFQGE

-546 VQDYHF
+546 VQDFHF

-558 DMGLGKAQPL
+558 DMGLGKT
-568 HARIL
+568 I
-573 TPTGWKTMGEMQV
+573 
-586 GQEVINSQG
+586 
-595 GVSRVT
+595 
-601 GVFPQGTKEV
+601 
-611 FNVTF
+611 
-616 TDNSTA
+616 
-622 ECCDDHLWA
+622 
-631 VQTAV
+631 
-636 QKYRGQ
+636 
-642 PYHIKELKE
+642 
-651 LRHDLHDKH
+651 
-660 GNTRW
+660 
-665 FIPLVKPVAF
+665 
-675 AAQPLPIA
+675 
-683 PYFMGL
+683 
-689 LLGDGCFR
+689 
-697 QNSIRLSTGDVEIV
+697 
-711 NYLEQTLPP
+711 
-720 GLTMHQQPQPCDY
+720 
-733 TFVKNVPGWTNELM
+733 
-747 QSIKA
+747 
-752 LGLKGKK
+752 
-759 SVDKFIPEVYLLND
+759 
-773 VAARTALLQGL
+773 
-784 LDSDG
+784 
-789 YVSADGEVCQFT
+789 
-801 SVSEQLIAGVTF
+801 
-813 LVQSLGGTV
+813 
-822 RQSSKLPTYTHAGEP
+822 
-837 RTGLRAYMLTLSL
+837 
-850 PPHIEP
+850 
-856 FRLTRKASLF
+856 
-866 RPKTKYQPYRGIKAV
+866 
-881 ESLGLMPAQ
+881 
-890 CISVDAPDHL
+890 
-900 YVTDDFVLTH
+900 
-910 NTVQTLALLQQRR
+910 QTLAMLQHRH
-923 ESGAAKGA
+923 ESGENQGA

-940 LVYNWLSESQKFT
+940 LVFNWLTEAEKFT
-953 PSLRILAY
+953 PDLRILAY

-966 SKDVAQFAD
+966 DKNPDRFAD
-975 YDVILT
+975 YDVVLT

-994 GYRFDYVIL
+994 SYKFDYVIL

-1071 NQDEGRTRRL
+1071 HQDEGRTRRL

-1096 VAKELPEKTEH
+1096 VAKELPEKTEQ
-1107 LSFCPM
+1107 LSYCPM
-1113 TEEQAHSYEET
+1113 TEEQAHAYEET

-1159 NHPRLVDEA
+1159 NHPRLADEN
-1168 YTGESGKLKEVLR
+1168 YTGESGKLREVLR
-1181 MIRAVVGEGH
+1181 MIRNVVAEGH

-1200 QHLSLVRHALD
+1200 QHLALVRAALD
-1211 ERQLHYAYLD
+1211 ERQLEYAYLD
-1221 GNTRDRQAEVNR
+1221 GATRDRPAEVAR
-1233 FQQDEEL
+1233 FQETEDL
-1240 KIFLISLKAGGVGLN
+1240 RIFLISLKAGGVGLN

-1279 RAHRIGQLRPVFT
+1279 RAHRIGQQRPVFT
-1292 YKFITQ
+1292 YKFISQ

-1326 IKSLTREDIEEL
+1326 IKHLTRADIEEL